1 MRYTKI
7 NLKLKR
13 TNFARAPP
21 RFASIRRVEGE
32 RRKEWGWANEG
43 REKEE
48 GGTMEGE
55 RAATRDWAALAREC
69 DERTKW
75 SRYNRCHRYLF
86 QNKHFLFLLFLFS
99 LFFLLSS
106 FFFLFSRTHIRISRN
121 IYYYSIR
128 ILQSVW
134 LEHIHMFDTCRNRW
148 RDANHHLFSIS
159 FEKFGSREDKRRS
172 S

>member
-43 REKEE
+43 RGKEE

-55 RAATRDWAALAREC
+55 RAATHDWAALAPASVTN
-69 DERTKW
+69 ERNEVDITDVIVIYFKTNI
-75 SRYNRCHRYLF
+75 SCSSY
-86 QNKHFLFLLFLFS
+86 FS
-99 LFFLLSS
+99 FLSS

>member
-69 DERTKW
+69 DERTK
-75 SRYNRCHRYLF
+75 
-86 QNKHFLFLLFLFS
+86 
-99 LFFLLSS
+99 
-106 FFFLFSRTHIRISRN
+106 
-121 IYYYSIR
+121 
-128 ILQSVW
+128 
-134 LEHIHMFDTCRNRW
+134 
-148 RDANHHLFSIS
+148 
-159 FEKFGSREDKRRS
+159 
-172 S
+172 

>member
-43 REKEE
+43 RGKEE

-55 RAATRDWAALAREC
+55 RAATRDWAALAPASVTN
-69 DERTKW
+69 ERNEVDITDVIVIYFKTNI
-75 SRYNRCHRYLF
+75 SCSSYF
-86 QNKHFLFLLFLFS
+86 SFLFS
-99 LFFLLSS
+99 FFFLLSLFSYTYTNIAKYLLLFYKNITVSVVRTHTHVRYMSKSLARRESSS
-106 FFFLFSRTHIRISRN
+106 FFDFVRKIR
-121 IYYYSIR
+121 
-128 ILQSVW
+128 
-134 LEHIHMFDTCRNRW
+134 F
-148 RDANHHLFSIS
+148 A
-159 FEKFGSREDKRRS
+159 RR
-172 S
+172 